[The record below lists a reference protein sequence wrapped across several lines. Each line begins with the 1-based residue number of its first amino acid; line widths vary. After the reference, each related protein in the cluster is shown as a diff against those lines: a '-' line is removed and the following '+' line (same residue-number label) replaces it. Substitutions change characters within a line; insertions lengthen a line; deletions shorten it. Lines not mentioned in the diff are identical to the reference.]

1 VLDPALEP
9 LPPSPPPDPT
19 PEPITF
25 AHRLGALIE
34 VILCS
39 GFPTQIFIISAMTL
53 AGMQLEIAPGR
64 WSPAF
69 VSTLSMLDTVLVIGL
84 VVFFIKAHRERVSE
98 VLLGS
103 RRVVSELVLGLWL
116 FPVVFGIALVVLVL
130 VMTLAP
136 QLHDVPR
143 NPLEAMLQ
151 TRADAV
157 MFAFVATIAG
167 GVREEIQRGFILHRF
182 SQFLGGGPV
191 GILVYS
197 ILFGL
202 GHRDQGWDATIAVA
216 TLGAIWGTIYLIRRS
231 IVAPMVSHALFNL
244 AQLVKFMALR

>member
-9 LPPSPPPDPT
+9 LPSPPLPDPP
-19 PEPITF
+19 PEPITI

-34 VILCS
+34 VILCT
-39 GFPTQIFIISAMTL
+39 GFPTQIFLISVMTL
-53 AGMQLEIAPGR
+53 AGMRLEIEPGR
-64 WSPAF
+64 WSTAF
-69 VSTLSMLDTVLVIGL
+69 VSTLSLLDTVFVIGL
-84 VVFFIKAHRERVSE
+84 VVFFIKAHRERVRD

-103 RRVVSELVLGLWL
+103 RRVLSEIVLGVWL

-130 VMTLAP
+130 LITLAP
-136 QLHDVPR
+136 HLHDVPR

-151 TRADAV
+151 TRGDAV

-182 SQFLGGGPV
+182 SQFLGGGPL
-191 GILVYS
+191 GIVVYS

-216 TLGAIWGTIYLIRRS
+216 TLGAIWGGIYLIRRS
-231 IVAPMVSHALFNL
+231 IVAPIVSHALFNL
-244 AQLVKFMALR
+244 AQLVKFMAVR